1 MLSLIKSTLKSFQYA
16 WDGIRFCF
24 GVEKT
29 LTIMLFISIISI
41 IGGFYFKITNTEWL
55 FILILI
61 AGVFSLE
68 LFNTAIERF
77 LDLFYPGKNE
87 TVKNIKDLIAG
98 GVAIVSIGAGIIGGI
113 IFIPKIL
120 ILFCLLF

>member
-1 MLSLIKSTLKSFQYA
+1 
-16 WDGIRFCF
+16 
-24 GVEKT
+24 
-29 LTIMLFISIISI
+29 
-41 IGGFYFKITNTEWL
+41 
-55 FILILI
+55 LILI

-98 GVAIVSIGAGIIGGI
+98 GVAIVSIGAGIIGII
-113 IFIPKIL
+113 IFLPKIL
-120 ILFCLLF
+120 SLF

>member
-1 MLSLIKSTLKSFQYA
+1 M
-16 WDGIRFCF
+16 
-24 GVEKT
+24 
-29 LTIMLFISIISI
+29 
-41 IGGFYFKITNTEWL
+41 
-55 FILILI
+55 ILI

>member
-29 LTIMLFISIISI
+29 LTIMLFISIIST

-98 GVAIVSIGAGIIGGI
+98 GVAIVSIGAGIIGII
-113 IFIPKIL
+113 IFLPKIL
-120 ILFCLLF
+120 SLF